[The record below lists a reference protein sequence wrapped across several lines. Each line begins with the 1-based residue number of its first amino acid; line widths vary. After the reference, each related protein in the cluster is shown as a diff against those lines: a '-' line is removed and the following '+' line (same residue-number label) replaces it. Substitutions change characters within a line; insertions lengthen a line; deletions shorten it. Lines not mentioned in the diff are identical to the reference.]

1 MSLKIGQKQLTK
13 KNTRTVTFYRGED
26 RFDLTVG
33 PMPAKYLERVRDTVL
48 KRPEPP
54 RKAVEVKPGKF
65 LREGNEV
72 VFEIDEKDPAYQAAF
87 GKFINLLIAA
97 RADAFLA
104 HDPNVTFEAQR
115 PEKGLSEAPEEWKA
129 YFEALMVELLDPD
142 TGFTSSEIA
151 HILEEGDKTELCL
164 DIEGSVK
171 TF

>member
-1 MSLKIGQKQLTK
+1 MALKIGQKSLTK
-13 KNTRTVTFYRGED
+13 KNTRTVTFYRGDE

-54 RKAVEVKPGKF
+54 RKAVEVKPGRF

-72 VFEIDEKDPAYQAAF
+72 VFETDEKDPVYQAEF
-87 GKFINLLIAA
+87 SKFVNLIIAA
-97 RADAFLA
+97 RVDAFLA
-104 HDPNVTFEAQR
+104 HDPNITFEAKR
-115 PEKGLSEAPEEWKA
+115 PDKGLSEVPEEWKA
-129 YFEALMVELLDPD
+129 YFEALMLELLDSD
-142 TGFTSSEIA
+142 TGFTSSEIG

-164 DIEGSVK
+164 DIEGSLK